1 MEGVQDGV
9 QGVHGGVQG
18 VRGGVQMVHG
28 GLQGVQARR
37 VELLLLARELG
48 LELGLHELQLRDLPQ
63 LHVLLGQPVSR
74 ERVCRAHLLLEARLL
89 HPVLLA
95 LLRKL
100 DQLLRG
106 LGARARHLVALLP

>member
-48 LELGLHELQLRDLPQ
+48 LELGLHEL
-63 LHVLLGQPVSR
+63 
-74 ERVCRAHLLLEARLL
+74 
-89 HPVLLA
+89 
-95 LLRKL
+95 
-100 DQLLRG
+100 
-106 LGARARHLVALLP
+106 

>member
-1 MEGVQDGV
+1 MVGC
-9 QGVHGGVQG
+9 
-18 VRGGVQMVHG
+18 RGWKVGCRGWMVG
-28 GLQGVQARR
+28 CRGVQARR
-37 VELLLLARELG
+37 VELLLLARKLG

-74 ERVCRAHLLLEARLL
+74 ERVCRAHLLFEARLL

-95 LLRKL
+95 LLREL